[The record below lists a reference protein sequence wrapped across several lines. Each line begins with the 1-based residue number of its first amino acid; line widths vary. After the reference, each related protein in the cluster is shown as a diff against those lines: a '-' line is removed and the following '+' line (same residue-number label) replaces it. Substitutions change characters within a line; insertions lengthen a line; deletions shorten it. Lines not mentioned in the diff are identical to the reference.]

1 LGITTDSRRV
11 VRRIDG
17 VSSAAAEGMFMGFL
31 VQLLDRSKEF
41 VCDRCGA
48 AFLSGVCRFEAGHR
62 VGSLC
67 HACAE
72 SRLSFPLATAFKMFS
87 SSAARGGLR
96 RKRLHFGRSRGPLVL
111 IRRGESRASSSV
123 RRNTWFALVAGL
135 ISALTLAGMLTLSWH
150 AWAVLQPTVS

>member
-1 LGITTDSRRV
+1 MP
-11 VRRIDG
+11 RING
-17 VSSAAAEGMFMGFL
+17 VSSAASEGMFMGIL

-41 VCDRCGA
+41 VCDRCGT
-48 AFLSGVCRFEAGHR
+48 AFLSGVCRFQAGQR

-72 SRLSFPLATAFKMFS
+72 SRLSFPLSMAFKMFS
-87 SSAARGGLR
+87 SSAARGGGLR

-111 IRRGESRASSSV
+111 IRRSESRASSSL
-123 RRNTWFALVAGL
+123 RPNAWSALVAGL

-150 AWAVLQPTVS
+150 AWVALQPTVS